1 MRKFKISKIKTGLL
15 IILIICAFL
24 ICDFYG
30 VKILRVITSSMEP
43 GIKKGSVIIIM
54 ESRDFRIGD
63 IASYKTLQ
71 NKNTITHRI
80 VKISKSGDRYYF
92 NFKGDSNENPDPYI
106 VSESEIVGK
115 YFFSIPFLGDVVSLL
130 SNSKLLFL
138 LLGLWSGFISGKLLR
153 NNFFD

>member
-1 MRKFKISKIKTGLL
+1 MRKFKTSKVRATII
-15 IILIICAFL
+15 IILIICGFL
-24 ICDFYG
+24 ICDFYR